1 MSLRDQ
7 IAKARDIT
15 LERIEVPEWGITV
28 GVKSLT
34 VGEREEYQAGMISA
48 LQSDG
53 TIDVSQVHLGEQQR
67 TLVAL
72 CAVDPETEDP
82 IFEGADDPVLINA
95 NAGVMEKLFQS
106 ILDISGMREDAVDE
120 AGKDSSVSPT
130 TEDS

>member
-15 LERIEVPEWGITV
+15 LERIDVPEWGITV

-53 TIDVSQVHLGEQQR
+53 SIDVTQVHLGEQQR

-72 CAVDPETEDP
+72 CAVDPDSEDP

-95 NAGVMEKLFQS
+95 NAGVMETLFQS
-106 ILDISGMREDAVDE
+106 ILDISGMREDSVDE
-120 AGKDSSVSPT
+120 AGKDSSDSLIAE
-130 TEDS
+130 ED